1 MLLELK
7 DICFTRDNKKILDN
21 VSLNI
26 DSQRF
31 IAITGPNGS
40 GKSTL
45 AKIIMGIE
53 KADSGKIILD
63 GQDITDMPINERAKL
78 GIGFAFQ
85 QPVKFKGL
93 TVYDLLKIAAN
104 KNITRKEACECLA
117 QVGLCAKEYVDR
129 EVNSSLSGGELK
141 RIEIANI
148 VLRQAKLTIFDEP
161 EAGIDLWSFNNL
173 IQVFESI
180 RENIKG
186 TTIVISHQ
194 ERILK
199 IADEVILMR
208 NGKIE
213 KITTADEILSEEVV
227 EKQCCKLKNGGKE

>member
-26 DSQRF
+26 DSQKF

-40 GKSTL
+40 GKSTI

-93 TVYDLLKIAAN
+93 TVYDLLKIAA
-104 KNITRKEACECLA
+104 KKR
-117 QVGLCAKEYVDR
+117 
-129 EVNSSLSGGELK
+129 SL
-141 RIEIANI
+141 
-148 VLRQAKLTIFDEP
+148 
-161 EAGIDLWSFNNL
+161 
-173 IQVFESI
+173 
-180 RENIKG
+180 
-186 TTIVISHQ
+186 
-194 ERILK
+194 
-199 IADEVILMR
+199 
-208 NGKIE
+208 
-213 KITTADEILSEEVV
+213 
-227 EKQCCKLKNGGKE
+227 